1 MVLARTTRR
10 PLLLLLVLLL
20 CTTPMVLGIGATLL
34 QLCPSITSTPSACV
48 RQGGNG
54 SVSVIAANDSG
65 AIDLF
70 NMSITTVEEL
80 PVQFTTLNLSKNL
93 IDSVRSMY
101 LGPSRLSSLD
111 LSHNSIQSYSRL
123 ALPTTLTVLDL
134 SFNNL
139 TRLDATTINWM
150 LFPNLT
156 KLILRGNN
164 ITSISST
171 HFPASL
177 QHLDLSMNP
186 ICRFDIDPTTY
197 YQFRSDSFELMASMA
212 PNAFQMA
219 CVSCPGTLVVGQGLA
234 LCVFEG
240 SREHLLNQ
248 TQDYF
253 LRYSIAIS
261 TVTVLLMAVLWFRR
275 YRQIQRDRAELSM
288 RDTCTSSICA
298 QYDGVPMQYR
308 ISLSPPA
315 AAPTISSSRCM
326 RPSTDTQRT
335 DASTATSAF
344 RPCDRSSI

>member
-1 MVLARTTRR
+1 MGLARTTRR

-20 CTTPMVLGIGATLL
+20 CATPSVLGMGATLL

-48 RQGGNG
+48 RQGGND
-54 SVSVIAANDSG
+54 SVSVIAANASG
-65 AIDLF
+65 AIDLS
-70 NMSITTVEEL
+70 NMSITTIEEL
-80 PVQFTTLNLSKNL
+80 PVQFTTLNLSNNL
-93 IDSVRSMY
+93 VDSVRSMY
-101 LGPSRLSSLD
+101 LGPSHLTNLD
-111 LSHNSIQSYSRL
+111 LSYNNIQSYSRL

-139 TRLDATTINWM
+139 TRLDATTINWL

-156 KLILRGNN
+156 KLILRGNS

-261 TVTVLLMAVLWFRR
+261 TITVLLMAVLWFRR

-308 ISLSPPA
+308 ISLSPL
-315 AAPTISSSRCM
+315 AAPPSSSTSCL
-326 RPSTDTQRT
+326 PTDTQRT
-335 DASTATSAF
+335 DVSTATSAF
-344 RPCDRSSI
+344 RP